1 MQLNTIV
8 TAIKPGDSKRYQ
20 LSVSQPDSNASSRD
34 IEFDLVI
41 LAAPLE
47 SSGIDFGFIHSASL
61 PNPRIDTYV
70 THFSSSRWVSD
81 NPTTL
86 PLDIEIENAEK
97 FTTSTLT
104 TSTLYGDSN
113 ILSIQQS
120 HACFSRG
127 CSWDADCDQCDD
139 DDKLYRIHSREPL
152 EDSDLLRL
160 LGPEV
165 KGNDPFGDYSVGVVY
180 RRAWPGSYP
189 QARNVDAP
197 LNFVDEVEIARDLY
211 YLNGAESLISSMEM
225 SCRMARNGAN
235 KVYRRW
241 SPSWS

>member
-8 TAIKPGDSKRYQ
+8 TGIKLGVSKRYQ
-20 LSVSQPDSNASSRD
+20 LSVSRPDSNASSRD

-47 SSGIDFGFIHSASL
+47 SSGIDVDFVHSASL
-61 PNPRIDTYV
+61 PDPRIDTYV

-81 NPTTL
+81 NLTTI
-86 PLDIEIENAEK
+86 PLDVEIETDEK

-104 TSTLYGDSN
+104 TSALYGDPN

-127 CSWDADCDQCDD
+127 CLLGSDCDQCDD

-165 KGNDPFGDYSVGVVY
+165 KGNDPFADYSIGVVY
-180 RRAWPGSYP
+180 RRAWPSSYP

-197 LNFVDEVEIARDLY
+197 LNFVDEVEIAPDVY
-211 YLNGAESLISSMEM
+211 YLNGAEGVISSMEM
-225 SCRMARNGAN
+225 SCRMARNVAN

-241 SPSWS
+241 SPSWL